1 MQDILKGSQVHVG
14 YFSTNAF
21 LIRDILRVQILQ
33 TNYQFYVLK
42 EIERTKLNKA
52 KAKLHFYQMVS
63 ASLQQQ
69 DQGDRLKVCFCVHL
83 YMISIQS

>member
-52 KAKLHFYQMVS
+52 KAKLHFYQMAS

-69 DQGDRLKVCFCVHL
+69 DQGDRFRLCLCIYL
-83 YMISIQS
+83 YMCEID